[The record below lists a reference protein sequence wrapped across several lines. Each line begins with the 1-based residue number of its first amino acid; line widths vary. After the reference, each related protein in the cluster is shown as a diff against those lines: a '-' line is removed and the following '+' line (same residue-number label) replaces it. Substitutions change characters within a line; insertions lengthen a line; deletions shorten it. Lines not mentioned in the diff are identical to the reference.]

1 MGRHVALLRGINV
14 GGIRKVPMARLREL
28 CAGLGWAEVRT
39 YIQSGNV
46 IFSAIGE
53 PAVLERALEQAI
65 AAEFGFE
72 IAVIV
77 RSAAGWR
84 LYPPANPFPEAA
96 RDEPNRL
103 MLHLAKRPPASGA
116 EERIA
121 AKAAA
126 GERVRRA
133 GDALWIHYPAGAGT
147 TKITPALLD
156 RAAGSPVTARNW
168 RTVIKLQ
175 EMLDS

>member
-14 GGIRKVPMARLREL
+14 GGTRKLPMARLREI
-28 CAGLGWAEVRT
+28 CADLGWAEVAT

-46 IFSAIGE
+46 IFAADGE
-53 PAVLERALEQAI
+53 AAALEQTLEEAI
-65 AAEFGFE
+65 EAAFGF
-72 IAVIV
+72 AVPVIV
-77 RSAAGWR
+77 RSAAEWR
-84 LYPPANPFPEAA
+84 TYPPGNPFPEAA

-103 MLHLAKRPPASGA
+103 MLHLSKRPPAADA

-121 AKAAA
+121 ARAAA
-126 GERVRRA
+126 GESVRRI

-147 TKITPALLD
+147 TKITPSLLD

-168 RTVIKLQ
+168 RTVVTLQ
-175 EMLDS
+175 EMLDG

>member
-1 MGRHVALLRGINV
+1 MGRHLALLRGINV
-14 GGIRKVPMARLREL
+14 GGTRKVPMARLREL
-28 CAGLGWAEVRT
+28 CAGLGWADVAT

-53 PAVLERALEQAI
+53 PAALERALEEAI
-65 AAEFGFE
+65 AGEFGFDV
-72 IAVIV
+72 AVIV
-77 RSAAGWR
+77 RSAAEWR
-84 LYPPANPFPEAA
+84 LYPPDNPFPEAA

-103 MLHLAKRPPASGA
+103 MLHLAKHPPASGA
-116 EERIA
+116 EEAIA

-133 GDALWIHYPAGAGT
+133 GHALWIHYPAGAGT
-147 TKITPALLD
+147 TKITPSLLD

-168 RTVIKLQ
+168 RTVITLM
-175 EMLDS
+175 EMVDS

>member
-14 GGIRKVPMARLREL
+14 GGTRKVPMARLRAL
-28 CAGLGWAEVRT
+28 CAGLGWADVAT

-46 IFSAIGE
+46 VFSAAGD
-53 PAVLERALEQAI
+53 AGALERALEEAI
-65 AAEFGFE
+65 EAAFGFSVP
-72 IAVIV
+72 VIV
-77 RSAAGWR
+77 RSAAEWR
-84 LYPPANPFPEAA
+84 LYAPDNPFLEAA

-103 MLHLAKRPPASGA
+103 MLHLAKQPPASGA
-116 EERIA
+116 EEAIA
-121 AKAAA
+121 ARAAA
-126 GERVRRA
+126 GEAVRRL

-168 RTVIKLQ
+168 RTVVTLQ
-175 EMLDS
+175 EMLDA